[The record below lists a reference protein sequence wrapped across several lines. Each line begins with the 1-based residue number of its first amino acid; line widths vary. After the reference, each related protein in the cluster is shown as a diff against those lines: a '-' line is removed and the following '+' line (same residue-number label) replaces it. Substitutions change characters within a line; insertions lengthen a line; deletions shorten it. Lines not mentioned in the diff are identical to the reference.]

1 MKTENLEEVNNDK
14 KMMNSIG
21 NGKVNGINKKI
32 NKNDIEYEDM
42 RIVKIKQINDDLY
55 SLAYYDWFMFG
66 ETHWKH
72 LIFLCLIQFLILTL
86 IAYYQTY

>member
-42 RIVKIKQINDDLY
+42 RIVKIK
-55 SLAYYDWFMFG
+55 
-66 ETHWKH
+66 
-72 LIFLCLIQFLILTL
+72 
-86 IAYYQTY
+86 

>member
-1 MKTENLEEVNNDK
+1 MKTENLEEVNKDE

-42 RIVKIKQINDDLY
+42 RSVKIK
-55 SLAYYDWFMFG
+55 
-66 ETHWKH
+66 
-72 LIFLCLIQFLILTL
+72 
-86 IAYYQTY
+86 

>member
-42 RIVKIKQINDDLY
+42 RSVKIK
-55 SLAYYDWFMFG
+55 
-66 ETHWKH
+66 
-72 LIFLCLIQFLILTL
+72 
-86 IAYYQTY
+86 